1 MGYLTE
7 ASKQAL
13 TAAVE
18 RIEQKSSAE
27 LVVAVR
33 AQSGSMREADLALGA
48 LSALATLSFLL
59 FSPFAFSLEAIVL
72 DTFVFFLL
80 GALLARRLP
89 VLRSYLT
96 PRHLLEENVKR
107 AARAEFFDAH
117 ISETR
122 GRTGIL
128 VYVSQT
134 ERAAEVLADSGVR
147 NAVDVAA
154 WETCVRRIRD
164 VAASSRDG
172 VALAHAIAELS
183 ELLGTC
189 LPRAHDDVDELA
201 NAVRSS

>member
-1 MGYLTE
+1 MPYLTE

-13 TAAVE
+13 TATVE
-18 RIEQKSSAE
+18 SIERQSSAE

-33 AQSGSMREADLALGA
+33 ASSGSMLQTDLAAGALGA
-48 LSALATLSFLL
+48 LGTLAFLL
-59 FSPFAFSLEAIVL
+59 FSPFSFSLEAILL
-72 DTFVFFLL
+72 DTFLFFVL
-80 GALLARRLP
+80 GMLASSRLP
-89 VLRSYLT
+89 ALRFYLT
-96 PRHLLEENVKR
+96 PRRLLEESVKR

-164 VAASSRDG
+164 VAASTRDG
-172 VALAHAIAELS
+172 VLLAQAIAELS
-183 ELLGTC
+183 ALLATC
-189 LPRAHDDVDELA
+189 LPRQSDDVDELS
-201 NAVRSS
+201 NLVRGA

>member
-1 MGYLTE
+1 MRYLTD

-18 RIEQKSSAE
+18 SIEQKSAAE
-27 LVVAVR
+27 VVVAVR
-33 AQSGSMREADLALGA
+33 AQSGNMREADLAIGA
-48 LSALATLSFLL
+48 MSALVTLGFML
-59 FSPFAFSLEAIVL
+59 FSPFTFSLEAIL
-72 DTFVFFLL
+72 IDTFAFFVL

-89 VLRSYLT
+89 SLRFYLT
-96 PRHLLEENVKR
+96 PRRLLEESVRR

-122 GRTGIL
+122 ARTGIL

-154 WETCVRRIRD
+154 WETHVRRIRD
-164 VAASSRDG
+164 VAAHTRDG
-172 VALAHAIAELS
+172 VALAQAIAELS
-183 ELLGTC
+183 ELLATC
-189 LPRAHDDVDELA
+189 LPRGHDDTNELA
-201 NAVRSS
+201 NAVRDA

>member
-1 MGYLTE
+1 MRYLTD

-18 RIEQKSSAE
+18 RIEQRSSAE
-27 LVVAVR
+27 VVVAVR
-33 AQSGSMREADLALGA
+33 AQSGDMLQTDLAIGA
-48 LSALATLSFLL
+48 LCALATLAFML
-59 FSPFAFSLEAIVL
+59 FSPFTFSLEAIL
-72 DTFVFFLL
+72 IDTFAFFVL
-80 GALLARRLP
+80 GALLARQLP
-89 VLRSYLT
+89 SLRFHFT
-96 PRHLLEENVKR
+96 PRRLLEESVRR

-154 WETCVRRIRD
+154 WETHVRRIRD
-164 VAASSRDG
+164 VAASTRDG
-172 VALAHAIAELS
+172 VALAQAIAELS
-183 ELLGTC
+183 ELLATC
-189 LPRAHDDVDELA
+189 LPRAQDDVNELGD
-201 NAVRSS
+201 AVRG